1 MAETTSDFMSNVTPI
16 TIAIDGYSSTGKST
30 IARSLAQHFGYVYI
44 DTGAMYRAV
53 SLYFLRNN
61 IDLHDEKSVKEALEE
76 ITLEFKII
84 DGRQIIHLNDEAVEK
99 YIRDQKINSV
109 VSPVAKISAV
119 RRQMVAQQ
127 RAMSKGKSVVM
138 DGRDIGTVVFPD
150 ADLKFFMTSD
160 IAVRVKRRFDELE
173 SKGIE
178 TTIREVEKNLLER
191 DRIDSTRADSPLKQ
205 AEDAMM
211 IDNTQL
217 TREEQVEIMI
227 SMIEKYNK

>member
-1 MAETTSDFMSNVTPI
+1 MSNATPI

-61 IDLHDEKSVKEALEE
+61 IDLHDEKAVGEALEE

-84 DGRQIIHLNDEAVEK
+84 DGQQIIHLNEEAVEK

-160 IAVRVKRRFDELE
+160 IDVRVKRRFDELE
-173 SKGIE
+173 SKGVE
-178 TTIREVEKNLLER
+178 TTLREVEKNLLER

-211 IDNTQL
+211 IDNTKL

-227 SMIEKYNK
+227 SMVEKYNK